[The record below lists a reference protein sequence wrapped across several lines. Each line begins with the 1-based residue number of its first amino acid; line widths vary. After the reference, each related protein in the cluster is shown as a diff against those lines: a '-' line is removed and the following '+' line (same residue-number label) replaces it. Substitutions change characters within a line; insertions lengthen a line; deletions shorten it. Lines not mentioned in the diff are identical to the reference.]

1 MASPQR
7 NLEIKARDPDPALS
21 LSRALALGA
30 EDRGEITQRDT
41 YFGRTAG
48 RLKLREQSPGDAELI
63 EYRRPDEAGPRA
75 SDYRLVPVSDPD
87 ALREALDAALGT
99 LVVVEKRRRLLLWEG
114 VRIHLDEVE
123 GLGSFLELEATDA
136 DRDRSGP
143 GRPGPSRTAAK
154 VDRLRADLDVPDERL
169 IAGSYS
175 DLLLDSR
182 ERLLAAARI
191 AMENAYAPHSGFKVG
206 AALRTPTGAVYSG
219 ANVENAAYPQSQCA
233 EASAIGALVA
243 AGEREIAAVAVV
255 AEQMDVCPPCGGCRQ
270 RLSEFAAADTPV
282 YLGASY
288 TTTLGELLPLS
299 FALDS

>member
-1 MASPQR
+1 LASPQR
-7 NLEIKARDPDPALS
+7 NLEIKARDPDPARS
-21 LSRALALGA
+21 LERALALGA
-30 EDRGEITQRDT
+30 EDHGEITQRDT

-63 EYRRPDEAGPRA
+63 EYRRPDEAGPRV
-75 SDYRLVPVSDPD
+75 SDYRLVPVSAPD

-123 GLGSFLELEATDA
+123 GLGSFVELEATDA
-136 DRDRSGP
+136 D
-143 GRPGPSRTAAK
+143 PSK
-154 VDRLRADLDVPDERL
+154 VVFLRAELDIPDERL

-182 ERLLAAARI
+182 ERLLAAAR
-191 AMENAYAPHSGFKVG
+191 AALANAYAPHSGFKVG

-270 RLSEFAAADTPV
+270 RLSEFAAADTPL

-299 FALDS
+299 FSLDS

>member
-1 MASPQR
+1 LASPQR
-7 NLEIKARDPDPALS
+7 NLEIKARDPDPARS
-21 LSRALALGA
+21 LERALALGA
-30 EDRGEITQRDT
+30 EDHGEITQRDT

-63 EYRRPDEAGPRA
+63 EYRRPDEAGPRV
-75 SDYRLVPVSDPD
+75 SDYRLVPVSAPD

-123 GLGSFLELEATDA
+123 GLGSFVELEATDA
-136 DRDRSGP
+136 D
-143 GRPGPSRTAAK
+143 PSK
-154 VDRLRADLDVPDERL
+154 VVFLRAELDIPDERL

-182 ERLLAAARI
+182 ERLLAAARA

-270 RLSEFAAADTPV
+270 RLSEFAAADTPL

-299 FALDS
+299 FSLDS